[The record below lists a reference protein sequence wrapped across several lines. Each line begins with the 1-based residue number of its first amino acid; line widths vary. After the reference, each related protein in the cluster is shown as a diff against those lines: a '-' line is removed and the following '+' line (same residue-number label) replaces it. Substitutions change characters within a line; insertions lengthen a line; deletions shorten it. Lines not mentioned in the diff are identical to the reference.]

1 MIEITSKERCS
12 GCYACA
18 NACPKE
24 CIKMIS
30 DDEGFWYPQLD
41 MKKCIDCGLCE
52 KVCPIIN
59 KWEPEES
66 RVTKAMAAINKIEE
80 IRLKSSSGGMFTLIA
95 ELIID
100 QGGVVFGAAFS
111 DDFKSVHHISV
122 DNIDDLEKLRGSKYT
137 QSRIGN
143 TYKQAKECLESGRKV
158 LFTGTPCQIG
168 GLYSYLKKQ
177 YNNLYTQDIICHGVP
192 SPMVWK
198 KYVEEREKEYS
209 AKTKQIY
216 FRNKKSG
223 WKSFSMKFEFLDEK
237 EYIQIHRE
245 DSFMRAFLTNSC
257 LRHSCYACS
266 FKKINRQA
274 DITLADFWGIQN
286 VLPEMDDD
294 KGTSLVLVHSKKGC
308 ELLEQIEHLMIT
320 KPVDIDCVIKYN
332 PSVATSVSPN
342 QLREKYMKRIKTES
356 PDYLASKLF
365 KISLKNRI
373 KSILRR
379 LGIISMLKKLRN

>member
-1 MIEITSKERCS
+1 MIEITSKDRCS
-12 GCYACA
+12 GCHACA

-52 KVCPIIN
+52 KVCPIIH
-59 KWEPEES
+59 KWQPDES
-66 RVTKAMAAINKIEE
+66 RVTKAIAAINKIEE

-95 ELIID
+95 ELIIN
-100 QGGVVFGAAFS
+100 QGGIVFGAAFS

-122 DNIDDLEKLRGSKYT
+122 DNIDDLDKLRGSKYV

-143 TYKQAKECLESGRKV
+143 TYKQVKEYLESGRKV

-168 GLYSYLKKQ
+168 GLYSYLKKP
-177 YNNLYTQDIICHGVP
+177 YSNLYTQDIICHGVP
-192 SPMVWK
+192 SPMVWE

-223 WKSFSMKFEFLDEK
+223 WKSYSISFNFVNNK
-237 EYIQIHRE
+237 EYMKVHRE
-245 DSFMRAFLTNSC
+245 DSFMRAFLSDVC
-257 LRHSCYACS
+257 LRQSCSNCS
-266 FKKINRQA
+266 FKNITRQS
-274 DITLADFWGIQN
+274 DLTLADFWGIQN

-294 KGTSLVLVHSKKGC
+294 KGTSIVLVHSEKGC
-308 ELLEQIEHLMIT
+308 ELLEQIEQLVIT

-356 PDYLASKLF
+356 PDYLVNKLF
-365 KISLKNRI
+365 KTSLKKRI
-373 KSILRR
+373 KSMLRR
-379 LGIISMLKKLRN
+379 LGIISMMKNLKK